1 MGHLR
6 EILNLPMG
14 NVNRYLAIM
23 RHTAFRRASFG
34 RILTTLGCSR
44 RVLKGLSVIDTMY
57 FWSIVNI
64 MIEKGCVVY
73 CEKDYLDVDLLLF
86 QALST
91 R

>member
-1 MGHLR
+1 M
-6 EILNLPMG
+6 
-14 NVNRYLAIM
+14 
-23 RHTAFRRASFG
+23 
-34 RILTTLGCSR
+34 LGCSR

-57 FWSIVNI
+57 FWSIVNV